1 MSAPDTGRWRR
12 SSGTT
17 ATATARPSPHAATAI
32 EVLGP
37 RAVPGSPAAGILGH
51 ALSIQGFLA
60 MQDNDLATAR
70 DLLGRAR
77 AVAEGVEDDALEVR
91 ILVVDTV
98 AGMMEG
104 DPSARGRLLD
114 ALEAV
119 GDEIKVEHSTCW
131 TQLAH
136 LDVEQRRLDAAETV
150 LGRSLP
156 LTVQWEYPLCEHW
169 QRGMRARLRG
179 MRGDWDEAVHDARGV
194 LAASGSVLTHT
205 WPSLVL
211 GLVALRRGGED
222 ADAHLERGWDLA
234 LRFGEPLRLLP
245 AASALAERCWV
256 TGTTDP
262 RLDQAPA
269 ILAGAGTR
277 PGTEWSAGELAVWLR
292 RLGCEADAPSLPP
305 GSPYALM
312 LAGDPRAGAERWA
325 ELGSPYDQALALV
338 DSGEPADVFAAL
350 ELLDRLGADAVAA
363 KVRRDLRG
371 RGITGVPARPRATTR
386 TNPAGLTARQVDV
399 LRLVAEGLTN
409 AGIAARLFISEK
421 TADHHVSAI
430 LAKLDVPTRRE
441 AAAVA
446 RRLGV
451 VPERRRRDTPGPRQ
465 QPVTT

>member
-1 MSAPDTGRWRR
+1 M
-12 SSGTT
+12 
-17 ATATARPSPHAATAI
+17 
-32 EVLGP
+32 
-37 RAVPGSPAAGILGH
+37 
-51 ALSIQGFLA
+51 
-60 MQDNDLATAR
+60 
-70 DLLGRAR
+70 
-77 AVAEGVEDDALEVR
+77 
-91 ILVVDTV
+91 
-98 AGMMEG
+98 
-104 DPSARGRLLD
+104 
-114 ALEAV
+114 
-119 GDEIKVEHSTCW
+119 
-131 TQLAH
+131 
-136 LDVEQRRLDAAETV
+136 
-150 LGRSLP
+150 
-156 LTVQWEYPLCEHW
+156 
-169 QRGMRARLRG
+169 
-179 MRGDWDEAVHDARGV
+179 
-194 LAASGSVLTHT
+194 
-205 WPSLVL
+205 
-211 GLVALRRGGED
+211 
-222 ADAHLERGWDLA
+222 
-234 LRFGEPLRLLP
+234 
-245 AASALAERCWV
+245 

-292 RLGCEADAPSLPP
+292 RLGRDVDAPTLPP

-371 RGITGVPARPRATTR
+371 RGVTGVPARPRATTR

-441 AAAVA
+441 AAVVA

-451 VPERRRRDTPGPRQ
+451 VPERRRRDTPEPRQ